1 MRTLTTTVAA
11 ATLAL
16 TAACGGSSAPGPY
29 VPPVPFDEPIVAM
42 RDVRLAGA
50 GLTGGSMDIVVSV
63 YNPNDYAVQTPR
75 MSYYL
80 MLDTARV
87 ANGNFD
93 ALLELP
99 AHDSAQIRLP
109 ATFSY
114 LSMRNAGR
122 GVAAVGTVSYR
133 LVGHISVGTP
143 YGRLSAPYDRIGR
156 FAPLSIPVK
165 GLGSI
170 LGRE

>member
-1 MRTLTTTVAA
+1 MRTIPSLLSAA
-11 ATLAL
+11 AIAL
-16 TAACGGSSAPGPY
+16 TAACGSSAPRPY

-75 MSYYL
+75 MSYHL
-80 MLDTARV
+80 LVDTTRV
-87 ANGNFD
+87 ASGNFD
-93 ALLELP
+93 ALIEVP

-122 GVAAVGTVSYR
+122 GAASVGSVSYR
-133 LVGHISVGTP
+133 MVGHISVGTP
-143 YGRLSAPYDRIGR
+143 YGRLSAPYDHVGR
-156 FAPLSIPVK
+156 FAPLSIPVSGIG
-165 GLGSI
+165 GL
-170 LGRE
+170 LGRQ

>member
-1 MRTLTTTVAA
+1 MRTLTTTFAA

-75 MSYYL
+75 MSYHL
-80 MLDTARV
+80 LLDTTRV
-87 ANGNFD
+87 ATGNFD
-93 ALLELP
+93 AILELP

-122 GVAAVGTVSYR
+122 GAAAVGTVSYR

-143 YGRLSAPYDRIGR
+143 YGRLSAPYNQSGR
-156 FAPLSIPVK
+156 FAPLSIPAS
-165 GLGSI
+165 GLGSL

>member
-1 MRTLTTTVAA
+1 MRPLTTTLAVAA
-11 ATLAL
+11 IAL

-29 VPPVPFDEPIVAM
+29 VPPVPFDEPIVGI

-75 MSYYL
+75 LSYHL
-80 MLDTARV
+80 LVDTTRV
-87 ANGNFD
+87 ADGTYD
-93 ALLELP
+93 ALLEVP
-99 AHDSAQIRLP
+99 PRDSAQIRLP

-122 GVAAVGTVSYR
+122 GAAAVGTVSYR
-133 LVGHISVGTP
+133 MVGRISVGTP

-156 FAPLSIPVK
+156 FAALSIPASGIG
-165 GLGSI
+165 GLF
-170 LGRE
+170 GRH